1 MRRWAKVVARV
12 LVVVVA
18 VQLVFAG
25 AMYANAWYARLRA
38 GRLLAAL
45 KTMTPGVTTEADY
58 LRAVKPWQD
67 LDEQQDTVHP
77 GYAEVSNQPRWVY
90 CYGTLRALCYVVMV
104 PMPIGTFFNVFP
116 TFTDG
121 KLTYLNIREGQEPM
135 SWRSSVLTQIYSK
148 SYESTDPELTMPFD
162 GYLVSPAGQ
171 GVTKYFLSVV
181 TLDERA
187 TAAERDSALD
197 FSFKCFTT
205 YRTCRDGAQFLRPA
219 PNRSTH
225 AVME

>member
-12 LVVVVA
+12 FVVVVA

-25 AMYANAWYARLRA
+25 ATYVNAWYARWRA
-38 GRLLAAL
+38 GRLLAVL
-45 KTMTPGVTTEADY
+45 KTMIPGVTTEADY

-67 LDEQQDTVHP
+67 LGEQQDKVHP
-77 GYAEVSNQPRWVY
+77 GEVEVSNQPRWVY

-104 PMPIGTFFNVFP
+104 PMPIGTFFDPIPVF
-116 TFTDG
+116 TNG
-121 KLTYLNIREGQEPM
+121 KLAYLGIKEGQEPM
-135 SWRSSVLTQIYSK
+135 SWRSSVVTQIYSK
-148 SYESTDPELTMPFD
+148 SYEGTDPELTMPFD
-162 GYLVSPAGQ
+162 GYAVSTG
-171 GVTKYFLSVV
+171 GRGLTGYFLTDV

-187 TAAERDSALD
+187 TPAERDSALD

-205 YRTCRDGAQFLRPA
+205 YRTCRDSAQFLRPA

-225 AVME
+225 AVTE